1 MESKKIKILVICRH
15 EGILATL
22 VRLIDK
28 EKLWITTACSNEKIA
43 IDSFKKESFDLVLL
57 GSGIEDEIFL
67 KKELKSIN
75 PNIKI
80 IDHYGGGSGLLQV
93 EIKEALK

>member
-1 MESKKIKILVICRH
+1 MESQKIKILVVCKH

-28 EKLWITTACSNEKIA
+28 EELWIATACENGEIA

-57 GSGIEDEIFL
+57 GAGIEDEIFL
-67 KKELKSIN
+67 KNQLKSIN

-93 EIKEALK
+93 EIMEALK